1 MSQKVR
7 ILISTYNGEK
17 YFREQ
22 LESLINQTYPHI
34 EIYIRD
40 DGSTDGT
47 VAIARLFA
55 SQYKNIKIFQE
66 DNIGVINSFFSLLR
80 CAVSEEIAFFAFCDQ
95 DDIWKPEKVERAVQK
110 IKLEKEYASKPIL
123 YCSGYTLFNTKTHRK
138 VDYAISLVR
147 PSFNNAI
154 VENIAT
160 GCTVVLNKRA
170 RDILISKKPIRALMH
185 DDWSYLVI
193 SAFGLVIYDSYPSLF
208 YRQHDSNV
216 IGSSMT
222 FRDKWNRKIRGY
234 LQRRGIPLRSMQVN
248 EFYCLFKDILDEEKK
263 NLIRMFLSLRFTDRL
278 RLVLGNCIYRQSTLD
293 NIIFKL
299 LYLLRK
305 V

>member
-1 MSQKVR
+1 
-7 ILISTYNGEK
+7 
-17 YFREQ
+17 
-22 LESLINQTYPHI
+22 
-34 EIYIRD
+34 
-40 DGSTDGT
+40 
-47 VAIARLFA
+47 
-55 SQYKNIKIFQE
+55 
-66 DNIGVINSFFSLLR
+66 
-80 CAVSEEIAFFAFCDQ
+80 
-95 DDIWKPEKVERAVQK
+95 VQK